1 MNERPPADQQVRDLA
16 IHDLDTSIFL
26 RAGAGSGKTSVL
38 VGRLI
43 EAVRT
48 GRAELRQI
56 VAITFTEKAAG
67 ELRDRV
73 RRELHGT
80 LRSIDG
86 EEAERLR
93 RALGQVDAAPIETIH
108 AFASSLLRE
117 RPLEARLD
125 PNFRVLDAMGEQLA
139 FEQAWQDWL
148 WSERDPK
155 ARPRVEHCLRLG
167 MSLSTLRDLT
177 HRITET
183 RDLDPRQSIAAPP
196 PAATVYEALRS
207 KLQGQVAASNEEEAN
222 PQAHKLLDQLDGFE
236 GLAPP
241 ALEAALTQLQI
252 APPCMGRRR
261 SEARIRQQEAWRA
274 LATQQRQYAEAVR
287 SHALAELIEV
297 AYRFV
302 VDDAERRRR
311 EGTLTFEDLL
321 IRARDLLVE
330 SPGAL
335 EYFRR
340 RFEFLLIDEFQ
351 DTDPLQAEIVLLLA
365 GQGSATHW
373 REVEVTP
380 GRLFIVGDPK
390 QSIYRFRRA
399 DIDIYA
405 EVEELFKR
413 HPQGPA
419 ASRVDTLDVNFRS
432 RPDLVA
438 WHNHVFRE
446 LIQPDPD
453 FLRAQPEYQPL
464 RAHRED
470 AGIAVIRLLPNSGV
484 QWRRIKEARED
495 EAQTIV
501 RFIQTI
507 VETDELEVMVRESGG
522 ITPRRPR
529 YRDLC
534 LLVRNRTELE
544 LYSQA
549 LEVHGVPYHLDS
561 GRGFFLQQETREAAA
576 LLTALD
582 DPSDEVAVVATLKS
596 APFSASDLELL
607 EFAQAGGRFRIT
619 ALDKLPADY
628 SGPLREH
635 YALLLQLL
643 QQKAKMPLPVFV
655 DHVFR
660 ETHLLEIQLAR
671 RSSQRAANLH
681 LIVQRAADFAA
692 SEVDSLRPFVRWLST
707 QTRTDLAEAEWPV
720 TEADEDVVRILTIHQ
735 AKGLEFPIVVLAK
748 LASAQTPD
756 RTVAVVNRERET
768 IDFQIGRR
776 DARFQTPR
784 FAEEQARQRR
794 YEAAEERRLLYV
806 AATRARDFLVL
817 PAFFTNRAK
826 GYHADLDEA
835 LPGWMTLDYDVQAP
849 GMTNVRMGQLVPVP
863 RTMPPT
869 PRPDVT
875 GTRIRWQAAHE
886 EALLAGAA
894 PQEFVTPSRIG
905 EDHWKEP
912 RETEP
917 RRWDEAGSGRGRDLG
932 TLIHDALRTA
942 ALADLP
948 LSIEQSRSLCMEQGQ
963 NDLAD
968 EVEQHLRATLGSDL
982 FARVRAADQVER
994 ELPLVLVDSDRVI
1007 EGSADLAFR
1016 DEEGWTIVDYKSTRS
1031 PSPEAIEA
1039 YERQIRTYVEA
1050 FQGTGVPVCSAFLLF
1065 TATGESREV
1074 PLNSV

>member
-1 MNERPPADQQVRDLA
+1 MSERLPADHAVRDRA
-16 IHDLDTSIFL
+16 IRDLDTSIFL

-73 RRELHGT
+73 RRALHRT
-80 LRSIDG
+80 LRLVDG

-93 RALGQVDAAPIETIH
+93 RALGQVDAAHIETIH

-125 PNFRVLDAMGEQLA
+125 PNFRVLDAVGEQLA

-148 WSERDPK
+148 WSERDPE
-155 ARPRVEHCLRLG
+155 ARPRVERCLRLG
-167 MSLSTLRDLT
+167 MSLGTLHDLT

-183 RDLDPRQSIAAPP
+183 RDLDPRQSTAAPP

-207 KLQGQVAASNEEEAN
+207 KLEEQVAESNEEEEN
-222 PQAHKLLDQLDGFE
+222 PQVRKLIEQLENFQ
-236 GLAPP
+236 GLTGS
-241 ALEAALTQLQI
+241 ALETALTQIQI
-252 APPCMGRRR
+252 ASLRLGRGGG
-261 SEARIRQQEAWRA
+261 EARTRQAEAWRA
-274 LATQQRQYAEAVR
+274 LKEQHQQYAAAVR
-287 SHALAELIEV
+287 THALADLIEV

-302 VDDAERRRR
+302 IDDAERRRR

-330 SPGAL
+330 SPSAR
-335 EYFRR
+335 EYFRQ
-340 RFEFLLIDEFQ
+340 RFKFLLIDEFQ

-365 GQGSATHW
+365 SRGRATHW
-373 REVEVTP
+373 REAEVTP

-413 HPQGPA
+413 HPQGTA

-438 WHNHVFRE
+438 WHNHVFQA

-453 FLRAQPEYQPL
+453 FLRAQPAYQPL
-464 RAHRED
+464 RSHRQD
-470 AGIAVIRLLPNSGV
+470 TGVAVIRLLPNGGV
-484 QWRRIKEARED
+484 QWRRIKEAREE
-495 EAQTIV
+495 EARTIV
-501 RFIQTI
+501 RFIQTV
-507 VETDELEVMVRESGG
+507 VETDELAVTVPESDG

-529 YRDLC
+529 YRDIC
-534 LLVRNRTELE
+534 LLVRNRTELD
-544 LYSQA
+544 LYSAA
-549 LEVHGVPYHLDS
+549 LEGHGIPYHLDS

-607 EFAQAGGRFRIT
+607 ELAQAGGRFRLDAA
-619 ALDKLPADY
+619 ALPTSY
-628 SGPLREH
+628 EGPLREH
-635 YALLLQLL
+635 FALLLQLL
-643 QQKAKMPLPVFV
+643 QQKAKMSLPIFV

-681 LIVQRAADFAA
+681 LIVQKAADFAA
-692 SEVDSLRPFVRWLST
+692 NEVDSLRPFVRWLGT

-735 AKGLEFPIVVLAK
+735 DKGLEFPIVVLAK

-756 RTVAVVNRERET
+756 RTIAVVNRERET

-784 FAEEQARQRR
+784 FGEEQARQQR

-817 PAFFTNRAK
+817 PTFFTDRAT
-826 GYHADLDEA
+826 GYHEDLEEA
-835 LPGWMTLDYDVQAP
+835 LPGWMTLDYDVQTP
-849 GMTNVRMGQLVPVP
+849 GMDNVRMEQLVPMP
-863 RTMPPT
+863 STMQPT
-869 PRPDVT
+869 SRPDVAS
-875 GTRIRWQAAHE
+875 TRTRWQAAREKALERGKATHE
-886 EALLAGAA
+886 
-894 PQEFVTPSRIG
+894 FITPSRIG
-905 EDHWKEP
+905 EDHLKEP
-912 RETEP
+912 RETAP
-917 RRWDEAGSGRGRDLG
+917 RRWDETGSGEARSLG
-932 TLIHDALRTA
+932 TLIHEALRTA

-948 LSIEQSRSLCMEQGQ
+948 LSLERGRSLCVERGQ
-963 NDLAD
+963 SDLTD
-968 EVEQHLRATLGSDL
+968 EVEQHLRATLESAL
-982 FARVRAADQVER
+982 FTQVRAADQVER
-994 ELPLVLVDSDRVI
+994 ELPLVRVDADRVI
-1007 EGSADLAFR
+1007 EGYVDLAFR
-1016 DEEGWTIVDYKSTRS
+1016 NEEGWVIVDYKSTRS
-1031 PSPEAIEA
+1031 PSSQAIEA
-1039 YERQIRTYVEA
+1039 YEGQVRAYVEA
-1050 FQGTGVPVCSAFLLF
+1050 FQGTGVPVHSAFLLF
-1065 TATGESREV
+1065 TATGESRKV
-1074 PLNSV
+1074 SLQ

>member
-1 MNERPPADQQVRDLA
+1 MTERLPADQAARDRA
-16 IHDLDTSIFL
+16 IHDLDRSIFL

-73 RRELHGT
+73 RRELYRT
-80 LRSIDG
+80 LRAVDG
-86 EEAERLR
+86 EEAECLR
-93 RALGQVDAAPIETIH
+93 RALGQVDAAHIETIH

-125 PNFRVLDAMGEQLA
+125 PHFRVLDAVGEQLA

-148 WSERDPK
+148 WSERDPE
-155 ARPRVEHCLRLG
+155 ARPRVERCLRLG
-167 MSLSTLRDLT
+167 MSLDKLRDLT

-196 PAATVYEALRS
+196 AAATVYDAWRS
-207 KLQGQVAASNEEEAN
+207 KLEDLAAASREGGES
-222 PQAHKLLDQLDGFE
+222 PQARKLLDQLHGFE

-252 APPCMGRRR
+252 APPRSGRRGGEVR
-261 SEARIRQQEAWRA
+261 RRQDEAWRA
-274 LATQQRQYAEAVR
+274 LKEQQQQYAEAVR
-287 SHALAELIEV
+287 SQALADLIVV

-302 VDDAERRRR
+302 IDDAERRRR

-330 SPGAL
+330 SPSAR
-335 EYFRR
+335 EYFRQ
-340 RFEFLLIDEFQ
+340 RFKFLLIDEFQ

-365 GQGSATHW
+365 GQGNATHW
-373 REVEVTP
+373 REAEVTP
-380 GRLFIVGDPK
+380 GRLFIVGDLK

-405 EVEELFKR
+405 EVEELFQR
-413 HPQGPA
+413 HPQGAA

-438 WHNHVFRE
+438 WHNHVFQA

-453 FLRAQPEYQPL
+453 FLRAQPAYQPL
-464 RAHRED
+464 RAHRQE
-470 AGIAVIRLLPNSGV
+470 AGTAVIRLLPSSGV
-484 QWRRIKEARED
+484 QWQRIKEAREE
-495 EAQTIV
+495 EARTIV
-501 RFIQTI
+501 RFIQTV
-507 VETDELEVMVRESGG
+507 VETDELEVTVRESDGV
-522 ITPRRPR
+522 TPRRPR
-529 YRDLC
+529 YRDIC

-544 LYSQA
+544 LYSAA
-549 LEVHGVPYHLDS
+549 LEGQGVPYHLDS

-596 APFSASDLELL
+596 APFSASDVELL
-607 EFAQAGGRFRIT
+607 EFVQAGGRFRID
-619 ALDKLPADY
+619 AAALPASY
-628 SGPLREH
+628 NGPLREP
-635 YALLLQLL
+635 YAVLLQLL
-643 QQKAKMPLPVFV
+643 QRKAKMPLPVFV
-655 DHVFR
+655 DHAFR

-692 SEVDSLRPFVRWLST
+692 NEVDSLRPFVRWLST

-756 RTVAVVNRERET
+756 RTIAVVNRERGT

-776 DARFQTPR
+776 DARFQTPH

-817 PAFFTNRAK
+817 PAFFTDRAK
-826 GYHADLDEA
+826 GYHDDLEEA

-849 GMTNVRMGQLVPVP
+849 GMDNVHMEELVPMP
-863 RTMPPT
+863 GTMPPT
-869 PRPDVT
+869 PRPDVA
-875 GTRIRWQAAHE
+875 GTRARWQAARE
-886 EALLAGAA
+886 QALQAGAA
-894 PQEFVTPSRIG
+894 THEFITPSRIG
-905 EDHWKEP
+905 EDRLKEP
-912 RETEP
+912 RETAP
-917 RRWDEAGSGRGRDLG
+917 RRWDETGSGEGRHLG
-932 TLIHDALRTA
+932 TLIHEALRTA

-948 LSIEQSRSLCMEQGQ
+948 LSIERGKSLCQERGQ
-963 NDLAD
+963 SDLAD
-968 EVEQHLRATLGSDL
+968 EVERHLRATLGSSL

-994 ELPLVLVDSDRVI
+994 ELPLVLVDAERVI
-1007 EGSADLAFR
+1007 EGYVDLAFR
-1016 DEEGWTIVDYKSTRS
+1016 DEEGWVIVDYKSTRS
-1031 PSPEAIEA
+1031 PSPEAITA
-1039 YERQIRTYVEA
+1039 YEGQIRAYVEA
-1050 FQGTGVPVCSAFLLF
+1050 FQGTGVPVRSAFLLF
-1065 TATGESREV
+1065 TATGESRKV
-1074 PLNSV
+1074 SLQ